1 MQFTGLP
8 LQTVLALAAAAAVFV
23 TVLYLLKLRKRR
35 IEVPFSPLWNQVLAS
50 QKSYTDWWNR
60 LKRLLSWLIH
70 IVLVALLAFAM
81 AGPHFK
87 DEVLTGRHILVL
99 IDNSASM
106 AATDVSGGIDRLDI
120 ARRKAAD
127 ILETVSSQDRIMVAA
142 FNTRIEPLS
151 PFTNDTSLLETPLQ
165 NLRVAAT
172 GTTYDQAL
180 AFAAD
185 SLRDKGQS
193 ELVII
198 SDGAGLEGKSFEN
211 FNFDDETTIRHL
223 KIGERSDNIAITA
236 FNARRYL
243 ANKLDFELFVQIQ
256 SFFDREIDAEL
267 ELYAD
272 ERLVETRQI
281 QLQPDEIYQT
291 FYPSQAIAGE
301 KLEARVRITSR
312 DARDVFPLD
321 DRAYALLPA
330 AQKLRVQLVTDGNL
344 FLEGTLL
351 LNPNIEVTRT
361 RLHEYD
367 VSQSFDVTIFDRVAP
382 PIPDTG
388 NFVYFAPSGPD
399 SPFDTQGA
407 INNPIITDIKKS
419 HPLMRWITLKDVNIG
434 QSVKFRRK
442 SGDDAVASAF
452 GDPIIMTRRETA
464 TTDQPDLQRNLIAIG
479 FDVRNS
485 DFPMRVAFPV
495 FIFNLLD
502 YLTIDD
508 QDFIASHET
517 GETWSIN
524 LPADIP
530 TSDVTATM
538 HTPTGQRLPVP
549 IFDGRAMFYGET
561 PGFYRLEIPGASSAS
576 NPASVL
582 LAANM
587 TDVDES
593 RIAPFQLELPDTQV
607 SDQAETLV
615 FKRHQLWIW
624 ILLLVSLALML
635 EWWTY
640 NRRVTQ

>member
-8 LQTVLALAAAAAVFV
+8 IQNVLILAAAAAVFV

-35 IEVPFSPLWNQVLAS
+35 FEVPFSPLWNQVLAS
-50 QKSYTDWWNR
+50 QKSYSDWWNR

-81 AGPHFK
+81 LGPHFK

-99 IDNSASM
+99 LDNSASM
-106 AATDVSGGIDRLDI
+106 AAVDVSGGINRLDI
-120 ARRKAAD
+120 ARRKAAE

-151 PFTNDTSLLETPLQ
+151 PFTNDTSLLELPLQ

-172 GTTYDQAL
+172 GTTYEQAL

-185 SLRDKGQS
+185 SLRQKGQA

-211 FNFDDETTIRHL
+211 FNFDPETTIRHL
-223 KIGERSDNIAITA
+223 KIGERSDNLAITA

-267 ELYAD
+267 QIYAD
-272 ERLVETRQI
+272 DRLVETRPLKLEANQV
-281 QLQPDEIYQT
+281 YQT
-291 FYPSQAIAGE
+291 FYPSQAVAGE
-301 KLEARVRITSR
+301 KIEARIKVTSR

-321 DRAYALLPA
+321 DSAYALLPA
-330 AQKLRVQLVTDGNL
+330 AKKLRVQLVTDGNL

-351 LNPNIEVTRT
+351 LNPNIEVVRT
-361 RLHEYD
+361 RLNEYD
-367 VSQSFDVTIFDRVAP
+367 VNETFDVTIFDRVAP
-382 PIPDTG
+382 PIPERG
-388 NFVYFAPSGPD
+388 NFVYFAPSGTD
-399 SPFDTQGA
+399 SPFDIQGE
-407 INNPIITDIKKS
+407 INNPIITDLKKS

-434 QSVKFRRK
+434 KSVKFRRK

-452 GDPIIMTRRETA
+452 GDPIIMTRRESNT
-464 TTDQPDLQRNLIAIG
+464 QYERNLVAIG

-508 QDFIASHET
+508 EDFIASYET
-517 GETWSIN
+517 GDSWQIS
-524 LPADIP
+524 
-530 TSDVTATM
+530 
-538 HTPTGQRLPVP
+538 LPVDANQSTKSAVMHEP
-549 IFDGRAMFYGET
+549 DGSKKTVSIFDGRTMFYGET
-561 PGFYRLEIPGASSAS
+561 PGFYRLEINTPDNLNAAQS
-576 NPASVL
+576 NIL

-587 TDVDES
+587 NNPEES
-593 RIAPFQLELPDTQV
+593 NIAPFQLELPDAQV
-607 SDQAETLV
+607 SDQSEALV
-615 FKRHQLWIW
+615 FQRHQLWIW